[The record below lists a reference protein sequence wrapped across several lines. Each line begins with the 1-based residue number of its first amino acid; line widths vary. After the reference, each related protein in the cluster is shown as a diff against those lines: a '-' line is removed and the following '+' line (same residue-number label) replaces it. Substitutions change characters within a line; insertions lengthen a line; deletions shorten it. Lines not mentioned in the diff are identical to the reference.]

1 MLEVTQSPVPQ
12 LPSPQQKEKK
22 SFLQTKRYD
31 EIPWLEARKK
41 KIRLEK
47 KVPNIIS
54 KGGNQWKNPV
64 RGTTD
69 L

>member
-31 EIPWLEARKK
+31 EIPWLEAGKK
-41 KIRLEK
+41 KNQTGK
-47 KVPNIIS
+47 KGS
-54 KGGNQWKNPV
+54 KHY
-64 RGTTD
+64 
-69 L
+69 